1 MERHRHIVVVLP
13 HPDDESMIAGT
24 LATHIQQG
32 SIMTYVCLTL
42 GEMGRNMGNPAF
54 ANRVTLPQIR
64 KRELEEACR
73 RIGIQDVRMWGYHDK
88 MVEFEEQGELSVK
101 IEQLLT
107 ELQPS
112 LVYTFYPG
120 HGVHPDHDATGAA
133 VIEAVKRMPSELRPT
148 VHCVAITPNRRKVLG
163 EPEVVN
169 DISDYVEQKIYAIQ
183 AHQSQAQMLLDSL
196 KKEDAASHG
205 KHSTE
210 MFWIYP
216 FH

>member
-24 LATHIQQG
+24 LAAHIQQG
-32 SIMTYVCLTL
+32 AKMTYVCLTL

-64 KRELEEACR
+64 KQELEEACR

-88 MVEFEEQGELSVK
+88 MVEFEEQGELSIK
-101 IEQLLT
+101 IEQLLSD
-107 ELQPS
+107 LQPS

-133 VIEAVKRMPSELRPT
+133 VIEAVKRMPSHSRPK
-148 VHCVAITPNRRKVLG
+148 VYCVAITPNRRKALG
-163 EPEVVN
+163 APTIVN
-169 DISDYVEQKIYAIQ
+169 DISHYVDQKIHAIK
-183 AHQSQAQMLLDSL
+183 AHQSQSQMLLESL
-196 KKEDAASHG
+196 KKEDAADTG

-210 MFWIYP
+210 VFWEYS
-216 FH
+216 F